1 MLRMIVWWILILYSL
16 VVLTAIGYRIIWL
29 IKG

>member
-16 VVLTAIGYRIIWL
+16 VVLTAIGYGIIWL
-29 IKG
+29 IKR

>member
-16 VVLTAIGYRIIWL
+16 VVLTAIGYGIIWL